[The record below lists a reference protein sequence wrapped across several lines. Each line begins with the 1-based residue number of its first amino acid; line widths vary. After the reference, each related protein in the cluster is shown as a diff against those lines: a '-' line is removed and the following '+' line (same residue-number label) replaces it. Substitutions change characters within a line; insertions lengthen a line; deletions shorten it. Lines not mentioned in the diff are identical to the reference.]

1 MKIKNKKSQMK
12 IQQTAFMLLA
22 LTLLFALVG
31 LFFLGFKLTSVKNLA
46 SDLDEKNA
54 KLLVSK
60 LANSPE
66 FSCGESFGNA
76 KGACIDEDKVMMLKE
91 LPEYNDFWSV
101 ADIKIRKI
109 YPKLQTLQLNQEV
122 KCTRTNYPS
131 CNIIELKGASV
142 TGNYESNFV
151 SLCRKEPQGQSF
163 YNKCEIAELLVSY
176 VK

>member
-1 MKIKNKKSQMK
+1 MK

-66 FSCGESFGNA
+66 FWCGESFGNT

-91 LPEYNDFWSV
+91 LLEYNEFWSV

-109 YPKLQTLQLNQEV
+109 YPVLNPEI
-122 KCTRTNYPS
+122 KCTRTNYPN
-131 CNIIELKGASV
+131 CNIIELKENSMI
-142 TGNYESNFV
+142 GNYESNFV

-176 VK
+176 NKVK